1 MRYGIFSDIHS
12 NLEAFEAVIK
22 AFQKEKIDKYLCLG
36 DVVGYGANPNECVEL
51 LRVLPAVTVAGNHD
65 WASVDSLGLED
76 FNDNAKEAILW
87 TKRQLSESCK
97 DFLRGLELVYAQDN
111 YVLAHG
117 SLNEP
122 RDFNYLLNIND
133 CRLTFEFLKSQVCFV
148 GHTHI
153 PVVFVQNEQGAI
165 HYEDTDKIKLEPGRK
180 YVINAGSVGQPR
192 DSIAAAAFCV
202 WDTEKFEVEIKRVPY
217 DMLMARQK
225 IVDNGLPAFLGDRLL
240 TGN

>member
-22 AFQKEKIDKYLCLG
+22 AYQKEKIDKYLCLG
-36 DVVGYGANPNECVEL
+36 DIVGYGANPNECVEL
-51 LRVLPAVTVAGNHD
+51 LRALPAVTVAGNHD
-65 WASVDSLGLED
+65 WASVDSLSLEN
-76 FNDNAKEAILW
+76 FNDNAKEAVIW
-87 TKRQLSESCK
+87 TKSRLSETNK
-97 DFLRGLELVYAQDN
+97 NFLRGLELVYSRDN

-122 RDFNYLLNIND
+122 GNFNYLLNIND
-133 CRLTFEFLKSQVCFV
+133 SRLSFELLKSQVCFI

-153 PVVFVQNEQGAI
+153 PVVFVRNEQGAI
-165 HYEDTDKIKLEPGRK
+165 HYEDIDKIKLEPGNK

-192 DSIAAAAFCV
+192 DSITGAAFCV
-202 WDTEKFEVEIKRVPY
+202 WDTEKSEVEIKRAPY
-217 DMLMARQK
+217 DVIMARQK
-225 IVDNGLPAFLGDRLL
+225 IVDNGLPPFLGDRLL

>member
-22 AFQKEKIDKYLCLG
+22 AYQKEKIDKYLCLG
-36 DVVGYGANPNECVEL
+36 DVVGYGANPNECVDL
-51 LRVLPAVTVAGNHD
+51 LRALPAVVVAGNHD
-65 WASVDSLGLED
+65 WASVDSFSPEN
-76 FNDNAKEAILW
+76 FNDNAKEAVIW
-87 TKRQLSESCK
+87 TKGRLSEPNK
-97 DFLRGLELVYAQDN
+97 DFLRELELVYSRDN
-111 YVLAHG
+111 YVLAHA

-122 RDFNYLLNIND
+122 QAFNYLLNIND
-133 CRLTFEFLKSQVCFV
+133 CRLTFEFLKSQVCFI

-153 PVVFVQNEQGAI
+153 PVVFVQDEQGKR
-165 HYEDTDKIKLEPGRK
+165 HYEDTGKIRLKPGNK

-192 DSIAAAAFCV
+192 DNIAGAAFCV
-202 WDTEKFEVEIKRVPY
+202 WDTEKSEVEIKRVPY
-217 DMLMARQK
+217 DVFMARQK